1 MQAAALSEDDEP
13 TGLDED
19 GPVDDVQKHR
29 RGESKRALQ
38 HAGGSNRPGG
48 RLAAY
53 IQPLPLDYQK
63 LHAGF
68 QQFIQAAGTR
78 VWKRRIFTYAADCKV
93 GALLTERPERPPF
106 FVDTHLYPLHGRTIA
121 NRRAVPYASS
131 LINREDF
138 G

>member
-1 MQAAALSEDDEP
+1 MQAAALS
-13 TGLDED
+13 ED

-63 LHAGF
+63 LDAGF
-68 QQFIQAAGTR
+68 QQFIQAAGTL

-93 GALLTERPERPPF
+93 GALLTERPDLRNGLRSLLIRTSTRYTGAPLQ
-106 FVDTHLYPLHGRTIA
+106 TAGLCHIHLL
-121 NRRAVPYASS
+121 
-131 LINREDF
+131 
-138 G
+138 